1 MNILLIPDKFKES
14 LSAKEVII
22 AVKKGLARY
31 NESVNVIEILASDGG
46 DGFIEA
52 ISQNNAI
59 KLVEMPTVNSLGR
72 QLNATFALDS
82 KKKVAYIELAKTSG
96 LSLLEPTE
104 RNVLETSTYGMG
116 LQIKQALRIG
126 VKKIFLGLGG
136 SATND
141 AGMGLAVALGY
152 QFLDINGS
160 VLKPCGRNL
169 IKIENIIKP
178 TLIEEID
185 KVTFIAVNDVK
196 NPLFGLNGAA
206 QTYAPQKGASPSDV
220 KLLENGL
227 KNLSSKVKS
236 QFNID
241 ANQVAGA
248 GAAGGTAY
256 GLKVFF
262 DAKFESGVNF
272 ILKQQA
278 DLSKV
283 KPKEIDLIITGEGK
297 LDQQTLYGKLVYG
310 VAKWGNKRK
319 IPIVA
324 ICGKNTLSYKSAKTL
339 NLLKIIE
346 ISDATQSL
354 DYNMKYA
361 AKLVEK
367 AIFEFIS
374 QYKP

>member
-14 LSAKEVII
+14 LSAKEVINAI
-22 AVKKGLARY
+22 KKGLARSK
-31 NESVNVIEILASDGG
+31 ESINVIEILASDGG

-52 ISQNNAI
+52 MVQKKSI
-59 KLVEMPTVNSLGR
+59 KLVEMSTVDSLGR

-116 LQIKQALRIG
+116 LQIKQALKMGI
-126 VKKIFLGLGG
+126 KKLFLGLGG

-141 AGMGLAVALGY
+141 AGIGLAVALGY
-152 QFLDINGS
+152 QFLDVNGS

-178 TLIEEID
+178 SHIEKID

-206 QTYAPQKGASPSDV
+206 QTYAPQKGASPSEV
-220 KLLENGL
+220 KLLESGL

-236 QFNID
+236 QLNID
-241 ANQVAGA
+241 AALVAGA

-262 DAKFESGVNF
+262 EAKFESGVDF
-272 ILKQQA
+272 ILKQQTE
-278 DLSKV
+278 LSSI
-283 KPKEIDLIITGEGK
+283 KPKDIDLIITGEGK

-310 VAKWGNKRK
+310 VSNWGTKRQ
-319 IPIVA
+319 IPVMA

-361 AKLVEK
+361 AELVEK
-367 AIFEFIS
+367 AIFEYIS
-374 QYKP
+374 QYKL